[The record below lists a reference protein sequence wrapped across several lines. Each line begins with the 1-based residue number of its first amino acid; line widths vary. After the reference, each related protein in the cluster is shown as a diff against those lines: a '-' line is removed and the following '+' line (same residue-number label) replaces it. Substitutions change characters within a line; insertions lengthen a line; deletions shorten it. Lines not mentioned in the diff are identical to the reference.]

1 MRSALQVAFI
11 LVTDVKWE
19 MLVQSVIQN
28 GHPCALSV
36 RHLGLHGG
44 SQSHKMLGV
53 VNVSRGR
60 VDLRLLALWEGCQTR
75 IFWCFVESFSE
86 WRSFS
91 RGGQLSVWSQR
102 RQSPRISDHFVTL
115 SNCSSLIQDKWGKL
129 ILSRVREEAV
139 LGRGSSGGGRLS
151 HLPPFQP
158 CALFYWPQHLPSVFC
173 VGCFK
178 A

>member
-11 LVTDVKWE
+11 LGTDVKWE

-75 IFWCFVESFSE
+75 IF
-86 WRSFS
+86 
-91 RGGQLSVWSQR
+91 
-102 RQSPRISDHFVTL
+102 
-115 SNCSSLIQDKWGKL
+115 
-129 ILSRVREEAV
+129 
-139 LGRGSSGGGRLS
+139 
-151 HLPPFQP
+151 
-158 CALFYWPQHLPSVFC
+158 
-173 VGCFK
+173 
-178 A
+178 